1 MNKCL
6 ILLLLMLMVSP
17 MIAGCGKKELPTEK
31 PLIFWHP
38 MSGEKASALREI
50 IDAYNAT
57 NPPMKIQEEYT
68 GDYDS
73 LYRKTLS
80 ALLAKRPP
88 DLAIAYESMV
98 AEYMKYNDAVV
109 DLDPYLKQESKESI
123 DDFYPMFLKSNRYDN
138 YGNKMLSVP
147 FTKSILVM
155 YCNMDMLKEVGKT
168 SPPATWSELIED
180 LKLIKAKRNIA
191 PLAFV
196 RDASSFDGL
205 VFSFGGEVYD
215 PKTDRPLFDQPA
227 TQEALSL
234 LYDLFSQNLAHEA
247 AYNTYDD
254 RNDFVSEQAAFFI
267 RSSTSRPYV
276 YELAKDKFNWTL
288 TAIPHS
294 DTIKEPRTVLFGP
307 NLCVFKSTPERE
319 KAAWAFIQY
328 FTSPKVAAQ
337 WTTKSGYLPVRKSAM
352 KEPVLQ
358 DFLKAHPANQ
368 QIVDAIPFALPEPN
382 TQGWQEV
389 RPLMEKAMGDVITH
403 RQTPA
408 EAAESLQKEALRILK
423 SN

>member
-1 MNKCL
+1 MQMKKYL
-6 ILLLLMLMVSP
+6 IFVLMIVS
-17 MIAGCGKKELPTEK
+17 MIVGCGKKEAPTEK

-50 IDAYNAT
+50 VDAYNAT
-57 NPPMKIQEEYT
+57 NPPIKIQEEYT

-98 AEYMKYNDAVV
+98 AEYMKYNSAVV

-123 DDFYPMFLKSNRYDN
+123 DDFYPMFLQSNRYDN
-138 YGNKMLSVP
+138 FGNKMLSMP
-147 FTKSILVM
+147 FTKSILM
-155 YCNMDMLKEVGKT
+155 LYCNMDMLKEVGKT

-180 LKLIKAKRNIA
+180 LKLIKAKRNIE
-191 PLAFV
+191 PLALV
-196 RDASSFDGL
+196 RDASTFDGL
-205 VFSFGGEVYD
+205 VYSFGGEVYD
-215 PKTDRPLFDQPA
+215 PKNGQSLFDQPA

-234 LYDLFSQNLAHEA
+234 LHDLFSQKLAHEA
-247 AYNTYDD
+247 AFNTYDD

-276 YELAKDKFNWTL
+276 FELAKGKFNWTM

-294 DTIKEPRTVLFGP
+294 DKVKDSRTVLFGP
-307 NLCVFKSTPERE
+307 NLCIFKSTPERE
-319 KAAWAFIQY
+319 KAAWAFIEY

-358 DFLKAHPANQ
+358 TFLKIHPANQ
-368 QIVDAIPFALPEPN
+368 QTADAIPFALPEPN

-389 RPLMEKAMGDVITH
+389 RPLLEKAMGDVMAD
-403 RQTPA
+403 RASPA
-408 EAAESLQKEALRILK
+408 QAAQDLQKESLRILK
-423 SN
+423 AK